1 MIYWLLLWIMIL
13 IPDPEPP
20 KEAFPRSYF
29 PELPNAV
36 TQQEIAVVETDSV
49 RYTLRLRFNA
59 NYEPLYYEAE
69 LFTPICY
76 SSDCLPV
83 WIDLYWDLL
92 GNYIRYDLQED
103 EILTKVEHH
112 PFKEED
118 YIKLHEILGNAYSL
132 LGDYKAEELVAPI
145 ESDTPYG
152 VDATTGAT
160 LKTIK
165 NEVID
170 GAVYSCYTLWHITW
184 GEITDRMRNYT
195 FNLADADMTFRF
207 LLSDNHHYQHQAL
220 EWLKDSGKLSDP
232 AFLSQYFQ
240 VLEGRNIFFSKKL
253 FAALPDQIFSEAT
266 VQCKLWKVFQ
276 SVPYS
281 LQNDILIR
289 LMEMNLSDEVL
300 ILMSDFLPD
309 ANDAQKRSI
318 LAILKKYSKLPDE
331 GLTNLASF
339 LEHPVYGKDVYQI
352 LAVQQSLDKTLKKEM
367 KKYNY

>member
-1 MIYWLLLWIMIL
+1 MFIWLIIIFWL
-13 IPDPEPP
+13 IAPVLEPP
-20 KEAFPRSYF
+20 QDPFPEAYF
-29 PELPNAV
+29 PKLPEHV
-36 TQQEIAVVETDSV
+36 TKQEVAVVHTDSV
-49 RYTLRLRFNA
+49 RYTLSLTYSDSN
-59 NYEPLYYEAE
+59 EPLYYMAE

-83 WIDLYWDLL
+83 WINLYWDLL
-92 GNYIRYDLQED
+92 GNYIRYDLEED
-103 EILTKVEHH
+103 EILTKVEHY

-118 YIKLHEILGNAYSL
+118 YTKLHDILGNAHSL

-184 GEITDRMRNYT
+184 GEITDRMRKHT
-195 FNLADADMTFRF
+195 FALVDEDMVLRF
-207 LLSDNHHYQHQAL
+207 LLSENHHYQYQAL
-220 EWLKDSGKLSDP
+220 DWMKESGKISDP
-232 AFLSQYFQ
+232 DYMPHFLQ

-253 FAALPDQIFSEAT
+253 FASLPIEMFSESAA
-266 VQCKLWKVFQ
+266 QSKLWNVFQ

-281 LQNDILIR
+281 LQNDILMR
-289 LMEMNLSDEVL
+289 FMEMELCNGVL
-300 ILMSDFLPD
+300 ILMSDFLPE
-309 ANDAQKRSI
+309 ANDAQKRY
-318 LAILKKYSKLPDE
+318 LLGILKNYSKLPEE
-331 GLTNLASF
+331 GITNLAGF
-339 LEHPVYGKDVYQI
+339 LEHPAYGKEVYQI
-352 LAVQQSLDKTLKKEM
+352 LSVQQSLDKTLKKEM